1 MDVYKTFGLS
11 EYDRERESGRVVGGK
26 VCVWVGDFA
35 DGRECGFGRVIGVA
49 GAGDFGEIKGVEDF
63 GRVIGVGGFGR
74 GAG

>member
-35 DGRECGFGRVIGVA
+35 DGRECGFGRVV
-49 GAGDFGEIKGVEDF
+49 GD
-63 GRVIGVGGFGR
+63 GGFGR
-74 GAG
+74 VKGKYVGGMGRLGV

>member
-35 DGRECGFGRVIGVA
+35 DGRECGFGRVV
-49 GAGDFGEIKGVEDF
+49 GDGGF
-63 GRVIGVGGFGR
+63 GRVVRVGGFGR